1 MRMNRFFDCFFVSVL
16 TACLLCSTAA
26 MADGVSSLKN
36 FYRDT
41 NAMRAGFHQEV
52 KDGQGNM
59 VQEVEGAMQLQRPN
73 KFRWDY
79 NKPYEQ
85 QIISDGK
92 EVFLLDTELEQVTIR
107 TLNQALGM
115 SPAALLAGGQG
126 VEDNFTLENVERS
139 DSDSNVEWVQAIPKA
154 EDGGFEK
161 IFLGFEND
169 ELRFME
175 MIDSFNHLTYIAFS
189 NVERNP
195 DLALET
201 FLFKMPEGVDVV
213 GE

>member
-1 MRMNRFFDCFFVSVL
+1 MNKLVSLILGLLVSTQVL
-16 TACLLCSTAA
+16 
-26 MADGVSSLKN
+26 ADGVSALQA

-41 NAMRAGFHQEV
+41 NSMRAAFHQEV

-59 VQEVEGAMQLQRPN
+59 VQEVEGTMQLDRPN

-92 EVFLLDTELEQVTIR
+92 EVFLLDTELEQVTVR
-107 TLNQALGM
+107 TLNQMLGM
-115 SPAALLAGGQG
+115 TPAALLAGGQG
-126 VEDNFTLENVERS
+126 VKENFTLTNIERPAFGS
-139 DSDSNVEWVQAIPKA
+139 GVEWVQALPNA
-154 EDGGFEK
+154 EDGGFER
-161 IFLGFEND
+161 IYIGFKD
-169 ELRFME
+169 GELRHME
-175 MIDSFNHLTYIAFS
+175 MVDSFKHTTTIAFS

-195 DLALET
+195 ALAVQT

-213 GE
+213 GEQI